1 MEGYRRYAIYFA
13 PEEGALG
20 DFGKAWLGWDAE
32 AGAPRAHPRLR
43 GLPRPVEDLT
53 EVPRKYGFH
62 ATVKAPFRLAE
73 GSDIGLLHASAVAL
87 SGQLRPVLI
96 EGLRLSL
103 QSGFLA
109 LTPRGDTRAL
119 AALAG
124 SVVEALDGFRAPP
137 TAAELARRNPDR
149 LSARQRKL
157 LEKWG
162 YPYVMEEYRFHLTLT
177 GPLKPPE
184 ADATRMVLGPVLD
197 PLIDRPI
204 RIRSLCLFG
213 EAEDGKFHNLHR
225 YRLSG

>member
-1 MEGYRRYAIYFA
+1 MEGYRRYAIYYA
-13 PEEGALG
+13 PDEGALG

-32 AGAPRAHPRLR
+32 AGATRAQPRLR

-53 EVPRKYGFH
+53 ATPRKYGFH

-73 GSDIGLLHASAVAL
+73 GSDIGILHASVVAL

-103 QSGFLA
+103 LGGFLA
-109 LTPRGDTRAL
+109 LTPRGDTRRL
-119 AALAG
+119 IEMAG
-124 SVVEALDGFRAPP
+124 NVVKALDGFRAAP
-137 TAAELARRNPDR
+137 TAAELARRDPDR
-149 LSARQRKL
+149 LSTRQRKL

-162 YPYVMEEYRFHLTLT
+162 YPYVMEEYRFHMTLT
-177 GPLKPPE
+177 GPLKAAE
-184 ADATRMVLGPVLD
+184 AEATRVVLGPVLE

-213 EAEDGKFHNLHR
+213 EAKDGRFHNLHR
-225 YRLSG
+225 YSLSG